1 MSNKGELIMTETTDT
16 SANKRNIWSRG
27 FFMLLM
33 VFAFQVSATLMF
45 AVAVIQFVLMLLDGT
60 ANARLIS
67 FGRSLGEYL
76 QQIANFLTFASEEIP
91 FPFNDWPSAG

>member
-1 MSNKGELIMTETTDT
+1 MTENTDT
-16 SANKRNIWSRG
+16 SANKRNVWVRG

-33 VFAFQVSATLMF
+33 VFVFQVSATLIF
-45 AVAVIQFVLMLLDGT
+45 AVTVIQFVMMLLNGT

-67 FGRSLGEYL
+67 FGRSLGVYF
-76 QQIANFLTFASEEIP
+76 QQIVNFMTFVTEEIP

>member
-1 MSNKGELIMTETTDT
+1 MTENTDT
-16 SANKRNIWSRG
+16 STNKRNIWARG

-45 AVAVIQFVLMLLDGT
+45 AVTVIQFVMMLLNDA
-60 ANARLIS
+60 ANVRLIS
-67 FGRSLGEYL
+67 FGLSLGAYF
-76 QQIANFLTFASEEIP
+76 QQIVNFMTFVSEEIP

>member
-1 MSNKGELIMTETTDT
+1 MTENTDT
-16 SANKRNIWSRG
+16 SANKRNIWARG

-33 VFAFQVSATLMF
+33 VFAFQVSATLIF
-45 AVAVIQFVLMLLDGT
+45 AVTVIQFVMMLLNGT

-67 FGRSLGEYL
+67 FGRSLGVYF
-76 QQIANFLTFASEEIP
+76 QQIVNFMTFVTEEIP